1 MYIVLCTS
9 LKRKDSM
16 IWNKKF
22 TYPPSTRSLV
32 DGKRHYDITGQKLP
46 SVTTI
51 LSATQSEEKKKSL
64 ANWQARMGKQYA
76 DRIRDISAM
85 RGTVMHTYLEGYINN
100 TPHLDLT
107 SVGKE
112 AGRMA
117 NIVVESGLGDLGEVW
132 GSEVTLYYPGLYAGQ
147 TDVVGIYNGRES
159 IIDFKQTNKPKQR
172 EWIDDYFTQLAAY
185 AMAHNHVYGTAIQ
198 SGVILMCSKDGFFQ
212 KFEVFDKEFQGYM
225 HTFLKK
231 VDQYYANVPKTKE
244 GQDTKDDQ
252 KV

>member
-1 MYIVLCTS
+1 M
-9 LKRKDSM
+9 K
-16 IWNKKF
+16 WNKRF
-22 TYPPSTRSLV
+22 SYPPSTRSLV
-32 DGKRHYDITGQKLP
+32 MGQRHYEIDNEKLP

-51 LSATQSEEKKKSL
+51 LSQTQSEEKRKSL
-64 ANWQARMGKQYA
+64 ANWQARMGQQAA

-107 SVGKE
+107 AVGKE

-117 NIVVESGLGDLGEVW
+117 NIVIESGLGDLEEIW
-132 GSEVTLYYPGLYAGQ
+132 GSEVTLFYPGLYAGQ
-147 TDVVGIYNGRES
+147 TDVVGVYAGKPA

-185 AMAHNHVYGTAIQ
+185 AMAHNCVYDTEIQ
-198 SGVILMCSKDGFFQ
+198 SGIILMCSKDGFFQ
-212 KFEVFDKEFQGYM
+212 KFEVSDKEFQVYM

-231 VDQYYANVPKTKE
+231 VDQYYAICTKTPNDE
-244 GQDTKDDQ
+244 GTKND
-252 KV
+252 

>member
-1 MYIVLCTS
+1 
-9 LKRKDSM
+9 M

-22 TYPPSTRSLV
+22 IYPPSTRSLV

-64 ANWQARMGKQYA
+64 ANWQARMGKQTA

-85 RGTVMHTYLEGYINN
+85 RGIVMHTYLEGYINN

-107 SVGKE
+107 AVGKE

-244 GQDTKDDQ
+244 SQDTKDDQ

>member
-1 MYIVLCTS
+1 
-9 LKRKDSM
+9 M

>member
-1 MYIVLCTS
+1 
-9 LKRKDSM
+9 M

-244 GQDTKDDQ
+244 GQDTKYDQ

>member
-1 MYIVLCTS
+1 M
-9 LKRKDSM
+9 M

-22 TYPPSTRSLV
+22 TYPPSTRSLL

-51 LSATQSEEKKKSL
+51 LSATQSEEKRKSL
-64 ANWQARMGKQYA
+64 ANWQARMGKQTA

-85 RGTVMHTYLEGYINN
+85 RGTAMHTYLEGYINN

-107 SVGKE
+107 AVGKE

-117 NIVVESGLGDLGEVW
+117 NIVIESGLGDLGEVW

-147 TDVVGIYNGRES
+147 TDVVGIYGGREA

-172 EWIDDYFTQLAAY
+172 EWIDDYFVQLAAY
-185 AMAHNHVYGTAIQ
+185 AMAHNQVYDTKIQ
-198 SGVILMCSKDGFFQ
+198 SGIILMCSKDGFFQ
-212 KFEVFDKEFQGYM
+212 KFEVSDKEFQGYM

-231 VDQYYANVPKTKE
+231 IDQYYANCTK
-244 GQDTKDDQ
+244 DKDDQ
-252 KV
+252 GTNND

>member
-1 MYIVLCTS
+1 
-9 LKRKDSM
+9 
-16 IWNKKF
+16 
-22 TYPPSTRSLV
+22 
-32 DGKRHYDITGQKLP
+32 
-46 SVTTI
+46 
-51 LSATQSEEKKKSL
+51 
-64 ANWQARMGKQYA
+64 
-76 DRIRDISAM
+76 
-85 RGTVMHTYLEGYINN
+85 MHTYLEGYINN

-147 TDVVGIYNGRES
+147 TDVVVIYNGRES

-172 EWIDDYFTQLAAY
+172 EWIDDYFVQLAAY
-185 AMAHNHVYGTAIQ
+185 AMAHNHVYDTKIQ
-198 SGVILMCSKDGFFQ
+198 SGIILMCSKDGFFQ

-231 VDQYYANVPKTKE
+231 VDQYYENCTKTPE
-244 GQDTKDDQ
+244 DADTKND
-252 KV
+252 

>member
-1 MYIVLCTS
+1 
-9 LKRKDSM
+9 M
-16 IWNKKF
+16 IWNKRF
-22 TYPPSTRSLV
+22 TYPSSTRSLV
-32 DGKRHYDITGQKLP
+32 MGRRHYEIGTDKLP

-51 LSATQSEEKKKSL
+51 LSQTQSEEKKKSL

-76 DRIRDISAM
+76 DRVRDIAAL
-85 RGTVMHTYLEGYINN
+85 RGTSMHTYLEGYIKGER
-100 TPHLDLT
+100 HLDLT

-112 AGRMA
+112 AGTMA
-117 NIVVESGLGDLGEVW
+117 QKVIESGLGDLEEVW
-132 GSEVTLYYPGLYAGQ
+132 GTEVTLYYPGLYAGQ

-185 AMAHNHVYGTAIQ
+185 AMAHNHVYDTAIQ
-198 SGVILMCSKDGFFQ
+198 QGVILMCSKDGFFQ
-212 KFEVFDKEFQGYM
+212 KFEVSDKEFQGYM

-231 VDQYYANVPKTKE
+231 VNQYYDDCTKNE
-244 GQDTKDDQ
+244 NGQDTKNDQ